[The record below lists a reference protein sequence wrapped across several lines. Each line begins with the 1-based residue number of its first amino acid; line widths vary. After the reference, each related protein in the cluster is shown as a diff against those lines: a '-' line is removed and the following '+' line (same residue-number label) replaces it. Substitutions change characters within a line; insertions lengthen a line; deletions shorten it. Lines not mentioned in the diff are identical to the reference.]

1 MILHHIH
8 NQNVRKNR
16 NTDKHLFSSH
26 LDFRK
31 LLINLLKVSY
41 TDDTPN
47 RLLLYQTFLIRES
60 LSSEVMENMIISCTT
75 FDLSPYPKYRTFFQT
90 YPNTVLVRHMLSPSL
105 EVNSH
110 RIIYLFH
117 VSYLFRS

>member
-8 NQNVRKNR
+8 NQNVHKNR

-41 TDDTPN
+41 TDDTSN
-47 RLLLYQTFLIRES
+47 RLSLFQTLLIRES
-60 LSSEVMENMIISCTT
+60 FSSEVLENLMI
-75 FDLSPYPKYRTFFQT
+75 FFPKMDLYPHRKYPPFFQT
-90 YPNTVLVRHMLSPSL
+90 FHNRLLVSHM
-105 EVNSH
+105 
-110 RIIYLFH
+110 
-117 VSYLFRS
+117 

>member
-8 NQNVRKNR
+8 NQNVHKNR

-47 RLLLYQTFLIRES
+47 SLSLFQTFLIRES
-60 LSSEVMENMIISCTT
+60 FSSEVLENLM
-75 FDLSPYPKYRTFFQT
+75 TFFHKMDLYT
-90 YPNTVLVRHMLSPSL
+90 
-105 EVNSH
+105 H
-110 RIIYLFH
+110 RNYQPYLQYYHNMVH
-117 VSYLFRS
+117 VSHI